1 LNQTFTDFEF
11 LIIDD
16 GSTDNSVQIIQSY
29 QDHRI
34 RLECNETNQKLI
46 YTLNKGIDLAQGEYI
61 ARMDCDDISLPE
73 RLAKQ
78 VYFLD
83 TNPDVGLCGTTLSVM
98 NSAVAFDHPSHSEE
112 IKCRLLFNCCINH
125 PTVMMRKDILI
136 NNYCYY
142 NYNALHAE
150 DYDLWIKLANI
161 TKLANLNEVLLFY
174 RMHPEQIT
182 SKYAVEHLTTVYKI
196 IKEQLQSFGIDPTE
210 EQLYIHMSLCSRRY
224 QATKSY
230 VLKVR
235 NWLNTLKEKNMEVQY
250 YPEPYFG
257 SILDEYSA
265 DVSNYYET
273 SMSVQKGIKKNKKS
287 KRRLPETKKIRK
299 KKKLRKKM
307 SNKEMSK
314 KKIRLFPLKG
324 KRRGNR
330 LMKKNKNKPPF
341 VKSVAHIRGYS
352 AKRRIKNEDFVDL
365 FFSNTERDHRWRRDF
380 DLYTL
385 T

>member
-1 LNQTFTDFEF
+1 MPRVTVLMPVYNGANYLNEAIESILNQTFTDFEF

-29 QDHRI
+29 PDNRI

-46 YTLNKGIDLAQGEYI
+46 FTLNKGIDLAQGEYI

-78 VYFLD
+78 VDFLD

-98 NSAVAFDHPSHSEE
+98 NSGVAFDHPSHPEE

-136 NNYCYY
+136 NNNCYY
-142 NYNALHAE
+142 NADALHAE

-196 IKEQLQSFGIDPTE
+196 IKEQLRGFGIDPTD
-210 EQLYIHMSLCSRRY
+210 EQLYIHMSLCSQKY
-224 QATKSY
+224 QATKGY
-230 VLKVR
+230 LLKVR
-235 NWLNTLKEKNMEVQY
+235 HWLSILKEKNMEVKY
-250 YPEPYFG
+250 YPEPYFEA
-257 SILDEYSA
+257 ILDEYLA
-265 DVSNYYET
+265 HVSKHYEA
-273 SMSVQKGIKKNKKS
+273 SMAVQKGIKNKKS
-287 KRRLPETKKIRK
+287 KKRLSK
-299 KKKLRKKM
+299 KKKILKKKKVNKKM
-307 SNKEMSK
+307 YK
-314 KKIRLFPLKG
+314 KKIRLIPQKR

-330 LMKKNKNKPPF
+330 LKKKKT
-341 VKSVAHIRGYS
+341 A
-352 AKRRIKNEDFVDL
+352 IKEK
-365 FFSNTERDHRWRRDF
+365 
-380 DLYTL
+380 
-385 T
+385 